1 MSWPWQRAVWGEH
14 PVLEHPLAFDCLVV
28 GGGSAG
34 CVLANRL
41 SARSSLTVGLLE
53 AGPDTPPEE
62 VPDSIAT
69 EAHLPDYFQDC
80 RYWTGLSVYR
90 DPIGNRSPAE
100 VAAGMTS
107 ARYEQAR
114 VMGGGSSVNGQVAL
128 RGVPADYDEWES
140 LGAVGWGW
148 RDCLPYFRRLE
159 RDMDFAGPL
168 HGRDG
173 PLPIRRTFPK
183 DWGGFALAFRA
194 AAREAGLPYHDDGNA
209 EPGDGCFPSP
219 RNNVYGRR
227 ISTAVAYLDNATRLR
242 PNLHVIPHAQ
252 VERIECE
259 NGRAVAVRAIIAG
272 RSVRLSAGEIILS
285 AGALHSPALLLRSG
299 IGPAEH
305 LREHGIAVE
314 ADRPGVGGNL
324 QDHPLVGLGVHLAP
338 QGRMNPKVG
347 NPFLVYAR
355 FSSGMAA
362 CPPQDMKIWV
372 ANRFNVGS
380 IGSHFASVRVGPD
393 KVFSRGFVRLNSADP
408 REEPFVAF
416 NLLADER
423 DLLRA
428 REGVR
433 FIYRLLMSPQVQAVS
448 HSVFA
453 SGYTRRIRVLRS
465 YGALSDAI
473 LTLGARILDA
483 GRFPRDAAMRLALPR
498 GKAIHAMVNDDRLL
512 DDWMRA
518 TVLGNWHACGTCR
531 MGSAEDR
538 RAVVDPAG
546 RVFGV
551 AGLRVAD
558 ASIMPSLPCANTNLS
573 TIMLAEKVSDGVL
586 SDCEAR
592 ATMRRSGVQSRIASL
607 VPASPQ
613 RLA

>member
-1 MSWPWQRAVWGEH
+1 MPRQWADRGRPILDY
-14 PVLEHPLAFDCLVV
+14 PLEFDCLII

-41 SARSSLTVGLLE
+41 SARASLTVGLLE

-62 VPDSIAT
+62 VPDSIAS
-69 EAHLPDYFQDC
+69 EAHLPDYFQDY
-80 RYWTGLSVYR
+80 RYWTELTVYR
-90 DPIGNRSPAE
+90 DPIGNHSPEEIAAE
-100 VAAGMTS
+100 MAS

-128 RGVPADYDEWES
+128 RGMPNDYDEWEG
-140 LGAVGWGW
+140 LGAIGWGW
-148 RDCLPYFRRLE
+148 QDCLPYFRRLE

-194 AAREAGLPYHDDGNA
+194 AAGEAGLPYHDDGHAN
-209 EPGDGCFPSP
+209 PRDGCFPSP

-252 VERIECE
+252 VEQIDCRD
-259 NGRAVAVRAIIAG
+259 GRAVAVRAVVAG

-305 LREHGIAVE
+305 LREHGIAVA
-314 ADRPGVGGNL
+314 ADRPGVGRNL
-324 QDHPLVGLGVHLAP
+324 QDHPLVGLGIHLKP
-338 QGRMNPKVG
+338 QGRMNPKVV
-347 NPFLVYAR
+347 NPFLVHAR
-355 FSSGMAA
+355 FSSGMAG
-362 CPPQDMKIWV
+362 CPAQDMKIWV

-380 IGSHFASVRVGPD
+380 IGRHFGSVRVGPD
-393 KVFSRGFVRLNSADP
+393 KVFSRGFVQLKSADP

-423 DLLRA
+423 DLLRL

-433 FIYRLLMSPQVQAVS
+433 FLYRLLMAPQVQAVS

-453 SGYTRRIRVLRS
+453 SGYSRRVKALRS
-465 YGALSDAI
+465 CGVLSDAF
-473 LTLGARILDA
+473 LALAARILDA
-483 GRFPRDAAMRLALPR
+483 GRLPRDMAMRIALPR
-498 GKAIHAMVNDDRLL
+498 GQAVHAMVSDDRAL

-531 MGSAEDR
+531 MGSADDR
-538 RAVVDPAG
+538 NAVVDPSG
-546 RVFGV
+546 RVIGV

-573 TIMLAEKVSDGVL
+573 TIMLAEKLADEILSDG
-586 SDCEAR
+586 EAP
-592 ATMRRSGVQSRIASL
+592 TTRRPGL
-607 VPASPQ
+607 Q
-613 RLA
+613 RLLASVSSASF

>member
-1 MSWPWQRAVWGEH
+1 
-14 PVLEHPLAFDCLVV
+14 LDHPLEFDCLIV

-41 SARSSLTVGLLE
+41 SARASLTVGLLE

-62 VPDSIAT
+62 VPDSIAS
-69 EAHLPDYFQDC
+69 EGFLPDYFQDC

-90 DPIGNRSPAE
+90 DPIGDRSPEEIAAE
-100 VAAGMTS
+100 LTS

-128 RGVPADYDEWES
+128 RGVPSDYDEWEK
-140 LGAVGWGW
+140 LGAIGWAW

-194 AAREAGLPYHDDGNA
+194 AAGEAGLPYHDDGNA
-209 EPGDGCFPSP
+209 EPGDGCFPYP

-242 PNLHVIPHAQ
+242 PNLHVVPHAQ

-259 NGRAVAVRAIIAG
+259 DGRAVAVHAVVAG
-272 RSVRLSAGEIILS
+272 RSVRLSANEIILS
-285 AGALHSPALLLRSG
+285 AGAIHSPALLMRSG

-305 LREHGIAVE
+305 LHEHGLAVA
-314 ADRPGVGGNL
+314 ADRPGVGCNL
-324 QDHPLVGLGVHLAP
+324 QDHPLAGLSVHLKP

-355 FSSGMAA
+355 FGSGMAG
-362 CPPQDMKIWV
+362 CPAQDMKIAV
-372 ANRFNVGS
+372 ASRFNAGS
-380 IGSHFASVRVGPD
+380 IGSHFAAVRVGPD
-393 KVFSRGFVRLNSADP
+393 KPFSRGLVRLKSADP
-408 REEPFVAF
+408 CEEPFVAF

-423 DLLRA
+423 DRLRM

-433 FIYRLLMSPQVQAVS
+433 FVYRLLTGPQVQAVS

-453 SGYTRRIRVLRS
+453 RGCGHASWIRPLRS
-465 YGALSDAI
+465 GGALSDAI
-473 LTLGARILDA
+473 LALGARTLDA
-483 GRFPRDAAMRLALPR
+483 GRLPREAAMRLAFPE
-498 GKAIHAMVNDDRLL
+498 GKTIHAMASDDRLL
-512 DDWMRA
+512 DDWVRA

-531 MGSAEDR
+531 MGSPEDR
-538 RAVVDPAG
+538 SAVVDPAG
-546 RVFGV
+546 RVIGV

-573 TIMLAEKVSDGVL
+573 TIMLAEKIADAVL
-586 SDCEAR
+586 GTDEPRQREGDR
-592 ATMRRSGVQSRIASL
+592 AEPDSL
-607 VPASPQ
+607 AQ
-613 RLA
+613 LRELLA